1 MPIKDRKIA
10 FIGGGNM
17 ARSLIGGL
25 VAAGMDPDR
34 IWVADP
40 DAGQLEMLRGQHPV
54 HAGHDNDEAVLAAD
68 VVVLAVKP
76 QMLKEVA
83 EGMRDSVQ
91 SAQPLIISVAA
102 GVREPDLQRW
112 LGNGVAVVRTM
123 PNTPALVQC
132 GATALCAGPDV
143 TAAQRELA
151 ENVMRAVGLTL
162 WVENEEQM
170 DAVTAVSG
178 SGPAYFFL
186 LMELMEEAGR
196 RLGLGDDA
204 VRLLATQTAFGAAKM
219 ALESN
224 EDAATLRR
232 RVTSPNGTTERA
244 LTIMQEGGMR
254 ELVISALEG
263 ARDRSRELA
272 DELGSK

>member
-25 VAAGMDPDR
+25 VAAGVDPDQ

-40 DAGQLEMLRGQHPV
+40 DGGQLEMLRGQFPV
-54 HAGHDNDEAVLAAD
+54 HATRDNDEAVLAAD

-76 QMLKEVA
+76 QMLKGVA
-83 EGMRDSVQ
+83 EAMEESIRS
-91 SAQPLIISVAA
+91 SKPLVISVAA
-102 GVREPDLQRW
+102 GIREPDMQRW
-112 LGNGVAVVRTM
+112 LGGGVALVRTM

-196 RLGLGDDA
+196 KLGLSDKA

-224 EDAATLRR
+224 EDAATLRK

-254 ELVISALEG
+254 DLIVSALEG

>member
-1 MPIKDRKIA
+1 
-10 FIGGGNM
+10 M

-25 VAAGMDPDR
+25 VSAGMSPDR

-40 DAGQLEMLRGQHPV
+40 DAGQLEMLRGQQPV
-54 HAGHDNDEAVLAAD
+54 HATRDNDEAVLAAD
-68 VVVLAVKP
+68 VLVLAVKP
-76 QMLKEVA
+76 QMLGEVA
-83 EGMRDSVQ
+83 EGIRGAVQ
-91 SAQPLIISVAA
+91 SAKPLVISVAA

-112 LGNGVAVVRTM
+112 LGGGVALVRTM
-123 PNTPALVQC
+123 PNTPSLVQC

-143 TAAQRELA
+143 TTAQRELA

-162 WVENEEQM
+162 WVENEGQM

-196 RLGLGDDA
+196 SLGLTQKSA
-204 VRLLATQTAFGAAKM
+204 RLLATQTAFGAAKM

-244 LTIMQEGGMR
+244 LKIMEEGGMR
-254 ELVISALEG
+254 ELIHKALEG

-272 DELGSK
+272 DELGGK